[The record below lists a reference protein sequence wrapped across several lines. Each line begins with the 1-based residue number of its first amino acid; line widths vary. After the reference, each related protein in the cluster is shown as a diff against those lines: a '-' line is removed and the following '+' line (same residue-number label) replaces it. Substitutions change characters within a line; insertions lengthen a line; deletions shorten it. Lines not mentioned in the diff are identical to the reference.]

1 MLNKELFNTLSE
13 NKIIIL
19 ISCYIFFLLVICSHM
34 SPLYY
39 SNEWADVN
47 IYFNIGKAIFNGKT
61 LYTEAFDHKGP
72 LIFFIY
78 GFGYLISNDSFIGMF
93 LIQWIAWVIM
103 VYYIYK
109 LSKLYLDKV
118 FAYIVAVIFPVFII
132 KIMKAGG
139 AAEEFILVFECI
151 SLYYFVRY
159 FKEKNASFHKPAIMF
174 VHGIICSA
182 VLFIKLNLLVFWLF
196 PLAAIFFNL
205 LLKKE
210 FKNFAVN
217 MLTYIAGCLV
227 IALPI
232 LLYLYANDA
241 LQEGYSIYI
250 ELNRKY
256 AEIQSISS
264 SIELILLRV
273 VYLFMDPFSLF
284 FLTLI
289 GVFYFP
295 LKHIKHTLG
304 KYALLLSGVS
314 LYIIIF
320 MSPVFQMYYP
330 IVFLIFSALGLLAL
344 FIYISEFIKT
354 VHADAVTPIYLLVIT
369 IAMIYIGYSQTDL
382 GNSKIA
388 GSMVSLEP
396 GLLTQKFHDE
406 IIKEEN
412 PTLLNVGFGIGNSL
426 FTTCKIVPNIRY
438 FVSPNLTY
446 ESYPQMRNEQTK
458 YIENKEVKFVL
469 IPIPLLNIDGST
481 KVQKRR
487 KIGNQD
493 YFMNLPAFKENYTL
507 ILADTI
513 INTIDEK
520 NIEILQLYKLN

>member
-1 MLNKELFNTLSE
+1 MSVFNSLTE

-19 ISCYIFFLLVICSHM
+19 LGCYVFFLLIICSHM

-47 IYFNIGKAIFNGKT
+47 IYFNVAKAMFNGRT
-61 LYTEAFDHKGP
+61 LYTESFDHKGP

-78 GFGYLISNDSFIGMF
+78 GLGYLISNNSFFGMF
-93 LIQWIAWVIM
+93 LIQWTAWFIM

-109 LSKLYLDKV
+109 LSKLYLDNA
-118 FAYIVAVIFPVFII
+118 FAYIVAIIFPVFIL

-139 AAEEFILVFECI
+139 SAEEFILVFECI

-159 FKEKNASFHKPAIMF
+159 FKGKGVSIHKPSVMF
-174 VHGIICSA
+174 IHGIMCSM
-182 VLFIKLNLLVFWLF
+182 VLFIKLNLLAFWFF

-205 LLKKE
+205 LRKRA

-217 MLTYIAGCLV
+217 MVAYIAGLLI
-227 IALPI
+227 IATPI
-232 LLYLYANDA
+232 LLYLYVNDA
-241 LQEGYSIYI
+241 LQEAYSIYI

-256 AEIQSISS
+256 AELQTISS
-264 SIELILLRV
+264 SVQLVLLRV
-273 VYLFMDPFSLF
+273 VYLFMDPFALF
-284 FLTLI
+284 FMALI

-295 LKHIKHTLG
+295 VKHIKYTLG
-304 KYALLLSGVS
+304 KYALLLSGVA

-330 IVFLIFSALGLLAL
+330 VVFLIFSLLGVLSL
-344 FIYISEFIKT
+344 FIYISGF
-354 VHADAVTPIYLLVIT
+354 IT
-369 IAMIYIGYSQTDL
+369 IVKYITSAFLLIITSCMIYIGYSQTDL

-388 GSMVSLEP
+388 GTTVSLKP
-396 GLLTQKFHDE
+396 GLLTQKIHDE
-406 IIKEEN
+406 IVKEPN
-412 PTLLNVGFGIGNSL
+412 PTLLNVGFGLGNSL

-446 ESYPQMRNEQTK
+446 ESYPQMRDEQTR
-458 YIENKEVKFVL
+458 YIENKEIKFIV
-469 IPIPLLNIDGST
+469 IPLPLLDIDGST

-487 KIGNQD
+487 KIGNQE
-493 YFMNLPAFKENYTL
+493 YFLNLRAFKENYTL
-507 ILADTI
+507 ILTDTI

-520 NIEILQLYKLN
+520 NIEILQLYKLK